1 MPKEICRN
9 YNGTDKKSEYVK
21 CSLCKGTVCREYI
34 IKNDRRVYKK

>member
-21 CSLCKGTVCREYI
+21 CSLCKGTGYREYI